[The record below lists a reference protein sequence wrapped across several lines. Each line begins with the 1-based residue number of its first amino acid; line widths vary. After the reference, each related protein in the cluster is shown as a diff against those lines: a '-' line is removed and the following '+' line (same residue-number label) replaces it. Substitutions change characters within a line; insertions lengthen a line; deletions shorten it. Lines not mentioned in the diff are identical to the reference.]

1 MSLRPGSR
9 FGPYDV
15 ISLLGAGGMGEVYR
29 ARDTKLKRDV
39 ALKVLPAAVAADPDR
54 LARFQ
59 REAELLAALN
69 HPHIAQIYGLEE
81 EAGVRALV
89 MELVEGPTLSERIAQ
104 TQGSGIR
111 DRGSEHQATGIPLD
125 EALQVASQLAE
136 ALEYAHERG
145 IIHRDLKPANVKLT
159 PDGAVKVLDFGL
171 AKALGPAGPAVGP
184 ETPVNS
190 ESPTIT
196 SPFDIAQGRPAVTG
210 AGVILGTAAYMAP
223 EQARGAAV
231 DKRADIWAFGVIL
244 FEMLSGRACF
254 AGDSVT
260 DLLAAVVKT
269 EPDWSALPPDTPA
282 PIRQLLHRSLAKDR
296 RERLRDI
303 GDARLEINAV
313 RTSLSSAEPALTAAA
328 TPAAAAA
335 ADRRLWRRALWV
347 VAALSL
353 AALLGGL
360 AIGFAAVLYGT
371 RTRPPAPNPA
381 VHVDLALPDGHALVA
396 NPAISPDGR
405 IVAFVS
411 TAPSG
416 RPHLYARRLMDDF
429 EAREIPGTEDAD
441 QPFFSPDG
449 RSLAFFAKRQL
460 FRVRL
465 DGGAPVAIA
474 PAPNPRGGTWGDDDS
489 IVFVPSFG
497 GGLMRIPPGGKGPEE
512 LIRPDGESHYA
523 FAHPTFLPGASE
535 LLFTIWGKELGP
547 ARLNLATL
555 ERSTIV
561 GGYWSNAVHAASGH
575 IVFGGRPDQE
585 GELLAIPASSGDGEK
600 AAVPVPVQQRVFRS
614 VRSGT
619 AWFDMSRNGTL
630 VYAVADITRNV
641 VVQVDLAGRVTGTLL
656 GEPAYYDHEPA
667 LSPDGRRIAYGRRGR
682 IWVRDLERRTDE
694 VLTTEEGAGTSWD
707 NRGPAWTPDGRR
719 IVFGSTR
726 AGNWDVVARDAAGGG
741 TAEAVV
747 QGPLNQLDPLFRRQD
762 GTMAFLESHPA
773 TSYDI
778 WLIPPGGKSE
788 AALATPANEV
798 TPAFSADGRFMAY
811 TSDESGRP
819 EIYVTRFARPLTR
832 GVMVSGEGGVC
843 PAWSPKRDRLFFRQG
858 MKMMAVDVR
867 PDGSPA
873 GSPRELFDGGWPL
886 GAPGGMIRS
895 TIGNTTC
902 FEVMPD
908 GEHFLMVRA
917 EPEAI
922 PTRLHVILNWFE
934 ELKARVP
941 VNR

>member
-104 TQGSGIR
+104 AQGLGIR
-111 DRGSEHQATGIPLD
+111 DRGSGNQATGIPLD

-171 AKALGPAGPAVGP
+171 AKALGPAGPGVSP
-184 ETPVNS
+184 VTPVSS
-190 ESPTIT
+190 ESPTVT

-223 EQARGAAV
+223 EQARGAAA

-244 FEMLSGRACF
+244 FELLSGRACF

-260 DLLAAVVKT
+260 DVLAAVVKT
-269 EPDWSALPPDTPA
+269 EPDWSALPSDTPA

-313 RTSLSSAEPALTAAA
+313 RTSLGSAEPALTAAA

-335 ADRRLWRRALWV
+335 AGRRPRRRALWV
-347 VAALSL
+347 VAVLSL

-396 NPAISPDGR
+396 SPAISPDGR
-405 IVAFVS
+405 TVAFVS
-411 TAPSG
+411 QGAAG
-416 RPHLYARRLMDDF
+416 RPHLYVRHLMEDF

-474 PAPNPRGGTWGDDDS
+474 SAPNPRGGTWGDDDS
-489 IVFVPSFG
+489 IVFVPSMG
-497 GGLMRIPPGGKGPEE
+497 DGLLKIAASGGKPQP
-512 LIRPDGESHYA
+512 LVRPDGDSNYA
-523 FAHPTFLPGASE
+523 FADPAYLPGNRE
-535 LLFTIWGKELGP
+535 LLFTVWGKEAGP
-547 ARLNLATL
+547 ACLNLATL
-555 ERSTIV
+555 ERSNIV
-561 GGYWSNAVHAASGH
+561 GAYRSNAVFAESGH

-600 AAVPVPVQQRVFRS
+600 AGVPVPVQQHVFRS
-614 VRSGT
+614 IRSGT
-619 AWFDMSRNGTL
+619 AWFDLSRTGTL
-630 VYAVADITRNV
+630 VYAVADVWRNTV
-641 VVQVDLAGRVTGTLL
+641 VKVDQAGRVTATLI
-656 GEPAYYDHEPA
+656 GERAYYDAKPA
-667 LSPDGRRIAYGRRGR
+667 LSPDGTQIAYAKLGR
-682 IWVRDLERRTDE
+682 IRVRNLERGTDE
-694 VLTTEEGAGTSWD
+694 VLTIEDGAGTSWEH
-707 NRGPAWTPDGRR
+707 RGPAWTPDGRR

-726 AGNWDVVARDAAGGG
+726 TGNWDVFAGNVSGGG
-741 TAEAVV
+741 SLEPVV
-747 QGPLNQLDPLFRRQD
+747 QGSLNQLNPSFRRQD
-762 GTMAFLESHPA
+762 GMMAFVESNPA

-778 WLIPPGGKSE
+778 WLQPRGGKSE
-788 AALATPANEV
+788 VALATPANDV
-798 TPAFSADGRFMAY
+798 NLTFSEDGRLVAY

-819 EIYVTRFARPLTR
+819 EVYVAEFTRPLRR
-832 GVMVSGEGGVC
+832 GVMVSTEGGVC
-843 PAWSPKRDRLFFRQG
+843 PAWSPGRDRLFFRQG

-917 EPEAI
+917 DPEAI

-941 VNR
+941 LN